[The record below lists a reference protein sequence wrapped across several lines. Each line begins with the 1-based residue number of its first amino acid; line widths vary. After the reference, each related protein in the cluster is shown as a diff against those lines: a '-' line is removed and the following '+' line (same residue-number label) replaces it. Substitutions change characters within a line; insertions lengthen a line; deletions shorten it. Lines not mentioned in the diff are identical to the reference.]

1 MGRWKIVMAA
11 LAAVALA
18 APGTA
23 ALACGATVSADGT
36 AELQGMSALLSYD
49 GSREDLAV
57 VVSYAAP
64 TGPFV
69 WLMPLPTTPQISA
82 TSVAGMVDGFQIT
95 TPPLESGYQ
104 PQTSF
109 GSNTQIPQ
117 GGDLGSGRSRIGNL
131 EFTTLGAADP
141 KEVAAWMVANGFAYH
156 DTQLQ
161 SVQGYLAKHWVIV
174 AARTVAGSTPQKG
187 AIAVRFVFPTTEPI
201 YPLAIA
207 GASHQGTLPMHLLAA
222 TPYRPASVTYSET
235 TVQPASTGVEPS
247 AQSRLELRYSST
259 LTEAERIQVGQSV
272 AVPTGFWLT
281 RYDAQWQ
288 LTDLSQDLVLNR
300 AADQSEVNFDA
311 LHKRFQLEQDRT
323 NRNNQTLQVAIEGT
337 ILITMVALV
346 TVSIVFVIVL
356 ARGYRRKG

>member
-1 MGRWKIVMAA
+1 MAA
-11 LAAVALA
+11 LAALALA

-23 ALACGATVSADGT
+23 ALACGATVSADGS
-36 AELQGMSALLSYD
+36 AELQGMSALFSFD
-49 GSREDLAV
+49 GTREDLAV

-69 WLMPLPTTPQISA
+69 WLMPLPTTPEISA

-109 GSNTQIPQ
+109 GSSTPIPQ
-117 GGDLGSGRSRIGNL
+117 GGVLGLGRGSIGNL
-131 EFTTLGAADP
+131 EFVTLGATEP
-141 KEVAAWMVANGFAYH
+141 KEVGAWMLANGFAYH

-174 AARTVAGSTPQKG
+174 AARTIAGSTAQKG
-187 AIAVRFVFPTTEPI
+187 AIAVRFTFPTGEPV

-222 TPYRPASVTYSET
+222 TPYRPVSATYPET
-235 TVQPASTGVEPS
+235 TVEPASNGVEP
-247 AQSRLELRYSST
+247 AALSRLELRYTST
-259 LTEAERIQVGQSV
+259 LTEDERIQVGQSV
-272 AVPTGFWLT
+272 TVPTGYWLT
-281 RYDAQWQ
+281 RYDAQWR

-323 NRNNQTLQVAIEGT
+323 NRNNQTLLVAIEGT
-337 ILITMVALV
+337 VLITGVALV
-346 TVSIVFVIVL
+346 AVAIVFVVVL
-356 ARGYRRKG
+356 ARGHRRRR